1 MKYYIVVDLEW
12 MSWKNNYYG
21 RFLEKEKRKN
31 WQKKEIIQ
39 IGAIKFDKN
48 YKIKKKL
55 NILVKPK
62 INPKL
67 SKYIIKL
74 THITQESIEKKGL
87 NFADAFKIF
96 CKFTK
101 KSKII
106 CNGNDENIFNENL
119 ILNNIKKKIKFFN
132 IKNLLMEIYQIPN
145 KYCSSP
151 FLHSYFGYKINKNI
165 THNALHDCMS
175 IIRSLRKIRFDFD
188 LCKFKY

>member
-21 RFLEKEKRKN
+21 KFLEKEKRKK

-74 THITQESIEKKGL
+74 THITQRSIDKKGL
-87 NFADAFKIF
+87 DFKNAFKIF
-96 CKFTK
+96 CKFTQ

-106 CNGNDENIFNENL
+106 CNGNDEKILNENL

-132 IKNLLMEIYQIPN
+132 IKRFLIEIYQIPS

-151 FLHSYFGYKINKNI
+151 FLQSYFGYKINKSI

-175 IIRSLRKIRFDFD
+175 IIRTLRKIRFDFD